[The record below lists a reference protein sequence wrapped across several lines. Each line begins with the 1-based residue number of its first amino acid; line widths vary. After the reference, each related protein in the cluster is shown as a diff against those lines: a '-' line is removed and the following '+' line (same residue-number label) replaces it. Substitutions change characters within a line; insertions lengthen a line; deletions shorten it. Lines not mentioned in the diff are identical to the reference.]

1 MGQEGSG
8 GRDEKWAGLRRLPC
22 PLPSPPPLSSGRGAA
37 ARSGPAAWS
46 GPRPVLSAS
55 RSPSIATSAW
65 GSLRAAP
72 FSPSAY
78 AFPPPS
84 AATNLTRLI
93 SYTNELR
100 TRETTVP
107 SIADAAVRNGWAGLS
122 RGWEEAALCSFS
134 LPLFFS
140 SFFLHL
146 HYFSQRHLRSPMFS
160 LSLHNFFL
168 PALQFPSLSSFVL
181 SYSPSV
187 SPFSLIFLHLHS
199 CPFVFPLPCSFPLLS
214 LVFLF
219 SHFLSS
225 PSLSPNLSNLTC
237 LIFLPCTPFTSVS
250 LFLTLLAL
258 ISFHFPFTNL
268 HLSSFS
274 VPPVFFP
281 FLSPVYLHFPSL
293 SPIFS

>member
-1 MGQEGSG
+1 MVGQEGSG
-8 GRDEKWAGLRRLPC
+8 GRDEKWAGLHRLPC

-46 GPRPVLSAS
+46 GPHPVLSPS

-134 LPLFFS
+134 LPLFFPRFS
-140 SFFLHL
+140 SI
-146 HYFSQRHLRSPMFS
+146 SII
-160 LSLHNFFL
+160 
-168 PALQFPSLSSFVL
+168 FPNVTFV
-181 SYSPSV
+181 
-187 SPFSLIFLHLHS
+187 
-199 CPFVFPLPCSFPLLS
+199 LPCSPSASIIFSSLLFSFPLCRPSCSHIHLQS
-214 LVFLF
+214 PLF
-219 SHFLSS
+219 
-225 PSLSPNLSNLTC
+225 P
-237 LIFLPCTPFTSVS
+237 
-250 LFLTLLAL
+250 
-258 ISFHFPFTNL
+258 
-268 HLSSFS
+268 
-274 VPPVFFP
+274 
-281 FLSPVYLHFPSL
+281 
-293 SPIFS
+293 